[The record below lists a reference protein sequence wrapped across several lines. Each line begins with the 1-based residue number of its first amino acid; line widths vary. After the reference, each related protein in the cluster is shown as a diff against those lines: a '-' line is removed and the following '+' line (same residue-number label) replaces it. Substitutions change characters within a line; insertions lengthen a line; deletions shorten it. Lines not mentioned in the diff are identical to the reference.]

1 MRHLDRAP
9 LADHA
14 DIAVDIGPS
23 QAAAASFL
31 SNAAGLAGWPDR
43 CEKDNMEPQEDV
55 IVDIPKDRVKF
66 FGGTGKM
73 LLPAPATVA
82 ALIKK
87 VPKRKLITT
96 NLLCKELTDQFKV
109 RGTCPVTTQKALQ
122 AIAHGSSKN
131 IAYWR
136 VINTNGGLIA
146 RFPGGAAGQAALLV
160 EEGFTIDTKGKV
172 SKVKNFRESLVC
184 LKSN

>member
-1 MRHLDRAP
+1 
-9 LADHA
+9 
-14 DIAVDIGPS
+14 
-23 QAAAASFL
+23 
-31 SNAAGLAGWPDR
+31 
-43 CEKDNMEPQEDV
+43 MEPQEDV

-73 LLPAPATVA
+73 LLPSPATVA

-87 VPKRKLITT
+87 IPKRKLITT
-96 NLLCKELTDQFKV
+96 NLLRQELTDQFKV

-146 RFPGGAAGQAALLV
+146 RFPDGAALLV

-172 SKVKNFRESLVC
+172 SKVKNFRESLVRFD
-184 LKSN
+184 